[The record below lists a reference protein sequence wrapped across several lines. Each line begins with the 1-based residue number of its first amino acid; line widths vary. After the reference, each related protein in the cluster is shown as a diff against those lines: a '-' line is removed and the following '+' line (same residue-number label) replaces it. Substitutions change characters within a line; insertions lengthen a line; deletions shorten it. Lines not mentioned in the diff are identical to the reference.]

1 MLQAMW
7 MAAAGAEPLLDSDTE
22 EFLKHEPTTWREKLH
37 EGIMGPILMLL
48 IGILVF
54 FIIITLLLVV
64 LMIMTSVT
72 SLFGGK
78 AAKAKKKA

>member
-22 EFLKHEPTTWREKLH
+22 EFLKHEPTTWQEKLH

-48 IGILVF
+48 IGILAF
-54 FIIITLLLVV
+54 FVIITLCLVV
-64 LMIMTSVT
+64 LMIMASVA

-78 AAKAKKKA
+78 KPKKRD

>member
-22 EFLKHEPTTWREKLH
+22 EFLKHEPTTWQEKLH
-37 EGIMGPILMLL
+37 EGIMGPVLMLL
-48 IGILVF
+48 IGVLAF
-54 FIIITLLLVV
+54 FVIITLCLVV
-64 LMIMTSVT
+64 LMIMASVA

-78 AAKAKKKA
+78 KAKKKD